1 MRRARFSAARS
12 RAAFTLMELTIAA
25 GIMGVLGYSL
35 SLAVKMS
42 RDSQQTVSRVARDS
56 RSTRESIAQL
66 IQDVRETADAR
77 IVVTTLGDN
86 NHQVQLQQPIEIA
99 GVLGWGVYDRNL
111 GPLEADWS
119 RADWFVRYTVRNVV
133 GPTGAQVRQLV
144 RRVLDDGLV
153 VRREEVLIEGLRDG
167 NDVPPGFRMVQV
179 GDVWEITLA
188 TDGVN
193 ANSSGKLSEFHVRP
207 RN

>member
-1 MRRARFSAARS
+1 MNRARLSASRS

-42 RDSQQTVSRVARDS
+42 RDSQRTVSRVARDS
-56 RSTRESIAQL
+56 RTTRDSIAQL
-66 IQDVRETADAR
+66 IKDVRETTNTR
-77 IVVTTLGDN
+77 ITVTVLGDN
-86 NHQVQLQQPIEIA
+86 NHEVQLQQPLEIG
-99 GVLGWGVYDRNL
+99 GVLGWGVYDRTL
-111 GPLEADWS
+111 GPTDVDWS
-119 RADWFVRYTVRNVV
+119 RTDWFVRYTVRSVV

-144 RRVLDDGLV
+144 RRILDDGFV
-153 VRREEVLIEGLRDG
+153 VQREEVLVEGLRSG

-179 GDVWEITLA
+179 GDVWEISLA

-193 ANSSGKLSEFHVRP
+193 ATSAGQLSEFHVRP